1 MERKTAECKYC
12 GQKTTNC
19 KQQVC
24 SNCVEKLYL
33 IRTIK
38 RMLGGSNGQ
47 QKKDL

>member
-1 MERKTAECKYC
+1 MERETVECKYC

-19 KQQVC
+19 KKQVC
-24 SNCVEKLYL
+24 GNCTEKLYL

-38 RMLGGSNGQ
+38 RMLGGNDGN